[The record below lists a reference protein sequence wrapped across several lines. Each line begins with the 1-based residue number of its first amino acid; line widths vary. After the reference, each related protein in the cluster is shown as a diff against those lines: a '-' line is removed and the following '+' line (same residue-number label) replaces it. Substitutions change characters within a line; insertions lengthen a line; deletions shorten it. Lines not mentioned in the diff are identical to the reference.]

1 MTNEATNAIDVR
13 VDVLGAFWFLVDAP
27 MFMDTPLIERF
38 HDAVLR
44 PEHIVVKEN
53 ETTSAKEEKQR
64 KIRIEAKGKGDIVP
78 FVVGMALKGRFDS
91 RFTRENAAS
100 LGRELSIPRTSE
112 RLVEEIVAFYLAY
125 FPERV
130 VIVDPVNGK
139 VSHVVDERALDYSHL
154 DAICNVPGPRP
165 IILIEAPKGAKIMPM
180 AGEFADGKVEVVY
193 DELIQALSTSD
204 EPMRRIDSE
213 LSVEKKAER
222 WKELIGRFKAP
233 VAMKVLEA
241 AGKDHNGSRFEWID
255 FRMAWGEGGTPSPLH
270 LHVCPRGQ
278 YSMGT
283 FAHAFVRR
291 GQSNGVRILGT
302 LKTGG
307 DINVLAIYER

>member
-1 MTNEATNAIDVR
+1 MREYIVIKTDTGSAESGKIWAIAPSAQ
-13 VDVLGAFWFLVDAP
+13 VDVCPWGASYRPATYGQLVCTDTDFWAHMV
-27 MFMDTPLIERF
+27 
-38 HDAVLR
+38 
-44 PEHIVVKEN
+44 
-53 ETTSAKEEKQR
+53 
-64 KIRIEAKGKGDIVP
+64 
-78 FVVGMALKGRFDS
+78 
-91 RFTRENAAS
+91 
-100 LGRELSIPRTSE
+100 
-112 RLVEEIVAFYLAY
+112 
-125 FPERV
+125 
-130 VIVDPVNGK
+130 
-139 VSHVVDERALDYSHL
+139 
-154 DAICNVPGPRP
+154 
-165 IILIEAPKGAKIMPM
+165 
-180 AGEFADGKVEVVY
+180 
-193 DELIQALSTSD
+193 
-204 EPMRRIDSE
+204 
-213 LSVEKKAER
+213 SVEKKAER